1 MGKLLWV
8 IRINTTKNGTKGS
21 FHVEAHRAFVNKIAR
36 AVLSANLWDAG
47 NVEVEDVGLSEHQ
60 EADLVAYFSPSIV
73 FDALRE
79 TLFQEE
85 IAEADA
91 AFEGL
96 I

>member
-1 MGKLLWV
+1 
-8 IRINTTKNGTKGS
+8 
-21 FHVEAHRAFVNKIAR
+21 
-36 AVLSANLWDAG
+36 
-47 NVEVEDVGLSEHQ
+47 VGLSEHQ

-91 AFEGL
+91 ALEGL